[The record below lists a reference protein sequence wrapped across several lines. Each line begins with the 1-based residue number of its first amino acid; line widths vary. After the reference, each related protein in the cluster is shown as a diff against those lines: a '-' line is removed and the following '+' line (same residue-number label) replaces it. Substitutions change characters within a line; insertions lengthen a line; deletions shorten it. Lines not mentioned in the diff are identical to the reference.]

1 MRLISI
7 TDIHSLPY
15 HNYNYNYNK
24 NHNTASVF
32 VVAQGKV
39 VIMEH

>member
-1 MRLISI
+1 M
-7 TDIHSLPY
+7 PY
-15 HNYNYNYNK
+15 HNYNYNNK

-39 VIMEH
+39 VIMEHK